1 MVGPLAPRLST
12 IGFVLA
18 SLPIAVAAWL
28 PFDSRETVTVDSNG
42 VTTFASS
49 RLSLIESQG
58 WTVLIPLVI
67 PAVLTVVPVVM
78 CSPRAAQRARVAVAV
93 LLGIGVLLAM
103 ASVGMFYVPALGFVV
118 AAAVQGRDEHRIR
131 PMQRTAAG

>member
-1 MVGPLAPRLST
+1 MVGLLAPRLST

-18 SLPIAVAAWL
+18 SLPIAVAIWL
-28 PFDSRETVTVDSNG
+28 PFDSSETMTMDSNG
-42 VTTFASS
+42 ATTSTHS
-49 RLSLIESQG
+49 HLSLIESQG
-58 WTVLIPLVI
+58 WTVSIPLMI
-67 PAVLTVVPVVM
+67 PAVLTVVPVVLR
-78 CSPRAAQRARVAVAV
+78 SPQSAQRARVAAAV

-118 AAAVQGRDEHRIR
+118 AAAVHGRDEYRIR